1 MSPQKRNCLL
11 VSEEDDVRSKLLAAG
26 WKQGT
31 CIDAQEALQK
41 IPDIHEYHKNILK
54 STDGCLLIVT
64 LYDCAVI
71 NGSFE
76 KEPLLSYVIASPID
90 SINPNNILSKNSRT
104 LHFNL
109 GIGDTERYFEVNA
122 GSFGVICRKAL
133 LTLLPLVNVTFDE
146 KTKRVFLK
154 WIQRRITQA
163 TFPDSFDRRL
173 NKNKRSKLFDKYDN
187 ENVTGVYLRLSPR
200 HDELADTETYK
211 AAIIVAVSDIEARKF
226 MKEHESTVLMQLDS
240 FFKALSG
247 VELVERQVIA
257 EGQITLSML
266 RGYAQWSPEYNSFK
280 SNPEGI
286 PPVDLDG

>member
-1 MSPQKRNCLL
+1 M
-11 VSEEDDVRSKLLAAG
+11 SEEDDVRSKLLAAG

-54 STDGCLLIVT
+54 STNGCLLIVT

-133 LTLLPLVNVTFDE
+133 LTLLPLVNITFDE

-163 TFPDSFDRRL
+163 TFPDNFDRRL
-173 NKNKRSKLFDKYDN
+173 NKNKRSKLFDKYDDK
-187 ENVTGVYLRLSPR
+187 NVTGVYLRLSPR
-200 HDELADTETYK
+200 HTELPESEVYDAS
-211 AAIIVAVSDIEARKF
+211 IIVAVSDSEARKF
-226 MKEHESTVLMQLDS
+226 MKENETALLMQLDS
-240 FFKALSG
+240 FFNSLTGINLIEK
-247 VELVERQVIA
+247 QIFA
-257 EGQITLSML
+257 EGQLTLSLL
-266 RGYAQWSPEYNSFK
+266 RNYDLWSPEYNSFK

>member
-11 VSEEDDVRSKLLAAG
+11 VSEEDEVRSKLLSAG

-31 CIDAQEALQK
+31 CINAQEALTGISDLPK
-41 IPDIHEYHKNILK
+41 YHKEILE
-54 STDGCLLIVT
+54 SVDGCLLIIT
-64 LYDCAVI
+64 LYDCAII

-76 KEPLLSYVIASPID
+76 KEPLLHYVIAQPID
-90 SINPNNILSKNSRT
+90 SINPSNALSKNNRI
-104 LHFNL
+104 LHFHLN
-109 GIGDTERYFEVNA
+109 IDDADKPFEVNA
-122 GSFGVICRKAL
+122 SSFGIAQRKAL
-133 LTLLPLVNVTFDE
+133 LNTTPLNTVSFDE

-173 NKNKRSKLFDKYDN
+173 NKSKRSKLFDKYDDK
-187 ENVTGVYLRLSPR
+187 NVTSVYLRLSPR
-200 HDELADTETYK
+200 HDELPETETYN
-211 AAIIVAVSDIEARKF
+211 AAIIIAVNDAEARQF
-226 MKEHESTVLMQLDS
+226 MKNHEEAVLMQLDS

-247 VELVERQVIA
+247 VKLVEKQVVA
-257 EGQITLSML
+257 EGQLTLSML
-266 RGYAQWSPEYNSFK
+266 RDYAQWSPEYNSFK

>member
-1 MSPQKRNCLL
+1 M
-11 VSEEDDVRSKLLAAG
+11 SEEDDVRSKLLAAG

-31 CIDAQEALQK
+31 CIDAQEALRE
-41 IPDIHEYHKNILK
+41 IPDMPECHKEILRRVD
-54 STDGCLLIVT
+54 SCLLIIT

-76 KEPLLSYVIASPID
+76 KEPLLHYVIAQPID
-90 SINPNNILSKNSRT
+90 NIDRKNALSKDNRI

-109 GIGDTERYFEVNA
+109 SISDTDKSFEVNA
-122 GSFGVICRKAL
+122 ASFGIVQRSAL
-133 LTLLPLVNVTFDE
+133 LNITPLSTAVFDE

-163 TFPDSFDRRL
+163 TFPDNFDRRL

-226 MKEHESTVLMQLDS
+226 MKEHESTVLMQLDL

>member
-1 MSPQKRNCLL
+1 M
-11 VSEEDDVRSKLLAAG
+11 SEEDDVRAKLLAAG

-31 CIDAQEALQK
+31 CIDAQEALRE
-41 IPDIHEYHKNILK
+41 IPDMPECHKEILRRVD
-54 STDGCLLIVT
+54 SCLLIIT

-76 KEPLLSYVIASPID
+76 KEPLLHYVIAQPID
-90 SINPNNILSKNSRT
+90 NIDRKNALSKDNRI

-109 GIGDTERYFEVNA
+109 SISDTDKSFEVNA
-122 GSFGVICRKAL
+122 ASFGIVQRSAL
-133 LTLLPLVNVTFDE
+133 LNITPLSTAVFDE

-211 AAIIVAVSDIEARKF
+211 AAIIIAVSDIEARKF
-226 MKEHESTVLMQLDS
+226 MKEHESTVLMQLNS

>member
-1 MSPQKRNCLL
+1 M
-11 VSEEDDVRSKLLAAG
+11 SEEDNVRTALLNAG

-31 CIDAQEALQK
+31 CINAQEAIRE
-41 IPDIHEYHKNILK
+41 IPDLPECHKEILRRVA
-54 STDGCLLIVT
+54 SCLLIIT

-76 KEPLLSYVIASPID
+76 KEPLLHYVIAQPIEN
-90 SINPNNILSKNSRT
+90 INPNNVLSKNNRI

-109 GIGDTERYFEVNA
+109 SIGDTDKSFEVNA
-122 GSFGVICRKAL
+122 ASFGIVQRSAL
-133 LTLLPLVNVTFDE
+133 LKISPLNTAVFDE
-146 KTKRVFLK
+146 KTKRVFLR

-200 HDELADTETYK
+200 HDELADTQTYK
-211 AAIIVAVSDIEARKF
+211 AAIIVAVSDIAARKF
-226 MKEHESTVLMQLDS
+226 IKEHELAVLMQLDS
-240 FFKALSG
+240 FFKALNG
-247 VELVERQVIA
+247 VKLVERQVIA

-266 RGYAQWSPEYNSFK
+266 RDYALWSPEYNSFK

-286 PPVDLDG
+286 PPMDLDG

>member
-1 MSPQKRNCLL
+1 M
-11 VSEEDDVRSKLLAAG
+11 SEEDDVRSKLLAAG

-54 STDGCLLIVT
+54 STNGCLLIVT

-133 LTLLPLVNVTFDE
+133 LTLLPLANITFDE
-146 KTKRVFLK
+146 KTKRAFLK

-163 TFPDSFDRRL
+163 TFPDNFDRRL
-173 NKNKRSKLFDKYDN
+173 NKNKRSKLFDKYDDK
-187 ENVTGVYLRLSPR
+187 NVTGVYLRLSPR
-200 HDELADTETYK
+200 HAELPESEVYDAS
-211 AAIIVAVSDIEARKF
+211 IIVAVSDSEARKF
-226 MKEHESTVLMQLDS
+226 MKENEAALLMQLDS
-240 FFKALSG
+240 FFNSLTGINLIEK
-247 VELVERQVIA
+247 QIFA
-257 EGQITLSML
+257 EGQLTLSLL
-266 RGYAQWSPEYNSFK
+266 RDYDLWSPEYNSFK